1 MGREAASKQR
11 RRQRI
16 IEAAAELLVNRGTP
30 PTVDEVADRAGVSR
44 RTVFNY
50 FPSVDDLII
59 AVGTD
64 ALSGLIESLNIS
76 GADSTA
82 GSDDPAVV
90 FAELATA
97 VHRIDLVDAVV
108 RLTRILGDTG
118 YENPRIAALV
128 RSTFVTI
135 ADRLVTTL
143 TDHHPAADPFRIE
156 LMVSSVIGGVM
167 VVYTNWVQRVGLSD
181 SEDARRVWTELF
193 EIHLRAV
200 RDGYL
205 APSPPITRD

>member
-1 MGREAASKQR
+1 MGREAVSKQR

-64 ALSGLIESLNIS
+64 ALSGLIESLHIT
-76 GADSTA
+76 STESTT

-97 VHRIDLVDAVV
+97 LHRIDLVDAVV

-143 TDHHPAADPFRIE
+143 TDHHPTADPFRIE